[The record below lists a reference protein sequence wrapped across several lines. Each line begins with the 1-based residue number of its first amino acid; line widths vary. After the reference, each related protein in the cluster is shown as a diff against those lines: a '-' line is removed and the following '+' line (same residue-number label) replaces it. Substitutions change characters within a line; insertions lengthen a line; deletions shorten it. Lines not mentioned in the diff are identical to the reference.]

1 MDVKRR
7 EKQFQELLKY
17 ADPEVYKTLTE
28 EQKRVYQ
35 AIFKKKFDLYC
46 NEFDL
51 WLEEEIRKLD
61 RKIEKHLKRK
71 ENVQ

>member
-28 EQKRVYQ
+28 EQKKVYQ
-35 AIFKKKFDLYC
+35 AVFKKKFDLYC

-71 ENVQ
+71 ENAQ